1 MPTLLALL
9 IGLLFACGIYCL
21 LRRSI
26 VRLAIGIVLMSQG
39 ANLLVFSSGGL
50 LSGKPALIPGSE
62 KLLEPPFADPL
73 PQALV
78 LTAIVIGFGFIAFLL
93 ALVHRAHKELEDD
106 DINSFN
112 RTDRTDNP

>member
-1 MPTLLALL
+1 MHTLLAIL
-9 IGLLFACGIYCL
+9 IGILFASGIYCL

-26 VRLAIGIVLMSQG
+26 VRLTIGIILMSQG

-50 LSGKPALIPGSE
+50 LSGEPALIESAE
-62 KLLEPPFADPL
+62 TTLAAPFADPL

-93 ALVHRAHKELEDD
+93 ALVNRVYKELGTD
-106 DINSFN
+106 DINEFN
-112 RTDRTDNP
+112 QTDQS

>member
-1 MPTLLALL
+1 MHTLLAIL
-9 IGLLFACGIYCL
+9 IGILFACGIYCL

-39 ANLLVFSSGGL
+39 ANLLVFTCAGL
-50 LSGKPALIPGSE
+50 LSGKPALIDAGE
-62 KLLEPPFADPL
+62 KTLSAPFADPL

-93 ALVHRAHKELEDD
+93 ALVHRVYKELQTD
-106 DINSFN
+106 DINEFN
-112 RTDRTDNP
+112 RTDQA